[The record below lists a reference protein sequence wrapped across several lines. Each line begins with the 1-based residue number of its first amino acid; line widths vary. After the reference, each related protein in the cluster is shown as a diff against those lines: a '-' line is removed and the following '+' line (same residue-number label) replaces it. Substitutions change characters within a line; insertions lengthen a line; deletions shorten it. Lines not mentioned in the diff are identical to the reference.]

1 MDINRYVT
9 MNVAKDNN
17 PDTAIAYNRQSGM
30 RESAYE
36 HLIPEKI
43 FADSTRPLNDPLQ
56 PQGVSAVKALALA
69 ASQGQKIYTLNKDN
83 QAQHQTLL
91 TQISIDFKAMVDIQ
105 NGLAAGKEVTVH
117 QAPITQSGWTGSG
130 YIITDLG
137 TGAGAYKISGGAN
150 GGWLT
155 MLAEASA
162 SVLFLAIGLTQLYA
176 AIWLLVLLA
185 IITTIIIIAASV
197 EGWDFKTYKASIEVI
212 GVTAFLPLF
221 GYLGLVGVVAGIL
234 ALLIVS
240 YFKLLAVVPR
250 EKVTRYA

>member
-1 MDINRYVT
+1 M
-9 MNVAKDNN
+9 
-17 PDTAIAYNRQSGM
+17 
-30 RESAYE
+30 
-36 HLIPEKI
+36 
-43 FADSTRPLNDPLQ
+43 
-56 PQGVSAVKALALA
+56 
-69 ASQGQKIYTLNKDN
+69 
-83 QAQHQTLL
+83 
-91 TQISIDFKAMVDIQ
+91 
-105 NGLAAGKEVTVH
+105 
-117 QAPITQSGWTGSG
+117 
-130 YIITDLG
+130 
-137 TGAGAYKISGGAN
+137 